1 MPVIELHPDLRAEL
15 QEHLRSY
22 LNDQLE
28 PEDEIGDLK
37 ASLVLDFILDQIGP
51 GIYNQALNDL
61 QQHVVV
67 RMSDAVDA
75 LYKAPPK

>member
-1 MPVIELHPDLRAEL
+1 MPVIDLHPDLRTEL
-15 QEHLRSY
+15 QAHLRTY
-22 LNDQLE
+22 LNDALE

-37 ASLVLDFILDQIGP
+37 ASLILDFILDQIGP

-61 QQHVVV
+61 QQHVMV
-67 RMSDAVDA
+67 RLSDAVDA

>member
-15 QEHLRSY
+15 QEHLRAH
-22 LNDQLE
+22 LNDILD
-28 PEDEIGDLK
+28 PEDAIGDLK
-37 ASLVLDFILDQIGP
+37 ASLILDFILDQIGP

-67 RMSDAVDA
+67 RLSDAVDG

>member
-1 MPVIELHPDLRAEL
+1 MPVIDLHPDVRAVL
-15 QEHLRSY
+15 QEHLRTY
-22 LNDQLE
+22 LNDVLD

-37 ASLVLDFILDQIGP
+37 ASIILDFILDQIGP

-67 RMSDAVDA
+67 RLTDAVDA